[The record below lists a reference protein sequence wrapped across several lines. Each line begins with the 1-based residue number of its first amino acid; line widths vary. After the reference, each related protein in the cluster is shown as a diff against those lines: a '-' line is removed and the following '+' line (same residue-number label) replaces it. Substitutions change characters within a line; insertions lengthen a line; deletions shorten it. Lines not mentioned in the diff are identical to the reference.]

1 MTALRSV
8 ARVWRRKLEMQ
19 NSKPVPIQT
28 IQILSA
34 NKLPGEDIAIERD
47 TKIVPGKL
55 LCMYEGSYHIL

>member
-55 LCMYEGSYHIL
+55 L